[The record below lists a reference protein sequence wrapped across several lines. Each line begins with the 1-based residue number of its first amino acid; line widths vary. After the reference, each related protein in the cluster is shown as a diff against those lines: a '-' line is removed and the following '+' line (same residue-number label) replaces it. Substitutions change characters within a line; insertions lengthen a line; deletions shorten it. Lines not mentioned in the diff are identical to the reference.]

1 METRILEL
9 KIRLN
14 SMNDTSRLAE
24 IISEHIFAGMII
36 GLTGD
41 LGSGKTTFT
50 KYFAKNIGVL
60 DNLNSPTF
68 TILKI
73 YEAKLS
79 LYHID
84 VYRLENI
91 GYDYELEEYIY
102 GNGISVIEWYEYIEL
117 MLPEE
122 ILSLSFEFVDE
133 DKRDIIVKGEG
144 KYEKIVK
151 AISDRYSN

>member
-1 METRILEL
+1 LEYKL
-9 KIRLN
+9 RLN
-14 SMNDTSRLAE
+14 SLDDTVKLAE
-24 IISEHIFAGMII
+24 LIAEKVFPGMII

-50 KYFAKNIGVL
+50 KYFSRYIGVK

-73 YEAKLS
+73 YS
-79 LYHID
+79 GNYDLYHMD
-84 VYRLENI
+84 VYRLEDI
-91 GYDYELEEYIY
+91 GYDYELEEFIY
-102 GNGISVIEWYEYIEL
+102 GSGISVIEWYEYIKS
-117 MLPEE
+117 MLPNE
-122 ILSLSFEFVDE
+122 ILSITFTVIDE
-133 DKRDIIVKGEG
+133 NQRDVVVKGEG